1 MANGTIAFDTLQTSG
16 QITGTA
22 KSVDTDFIVSG
33 SAKVYIDLTGT
44 STINLNKSL
53 NVSGTTDNGTGD
65 YTYTYSNSFDS
76 ANYSV
81 VCDVAFT
88 SGGGQNTRVTSAVS
102 GNARILTT
110 NTSNAN
116 AVDSLKLYGVN
127 HGDLA

>member
-1 MANGTIAFDTLQTSG
+1 MASILRVNTLTDASSNNSIAMSFVAG
-16 QITGTA
+16 
-22 KSVDTDFIVSG
+22 G

-65 YTYTYSNSFDS
+65 YTYTYSNSFDG
-76 ANYSV
+76 ADYSI

-110 NTSNAN
+110 NTANAS

>member
-1 MANGTIAFDTLQTSG
+1 MASILRVNTLTDASSNNSIAMSFVAG
-16 QITGTA
+16 
-22 KSVDTDFIVSG
+22 G

-65 YTYTYSNSFDS
+65 YTYTYSNNFDS
-76 ANYSV
+76 VNYSV
-81 VCDVAFT
+81 VCDVVFT
-88 SGGGQNTRVTSAVS
+88 SGGAQNTRITSAAS

-110 NTSNAN
+110 DTGNAN
-116 AVDSLKLYGVN
+116 IADALKLYGVN

>member
-1 MANGTIAFDTLQTSG
+1 MASILRVNTLTDASSNNNIAMRFVAG
-16 QITGTA
+16 
-22 KSVDTDFIVSG
+22 G

-65 YTYTYSNSFDS
+65 YTYTYSNSFDG
-76 ANYSV
+76 ADYSI

-110 NTSNAN
+110 NTANAS